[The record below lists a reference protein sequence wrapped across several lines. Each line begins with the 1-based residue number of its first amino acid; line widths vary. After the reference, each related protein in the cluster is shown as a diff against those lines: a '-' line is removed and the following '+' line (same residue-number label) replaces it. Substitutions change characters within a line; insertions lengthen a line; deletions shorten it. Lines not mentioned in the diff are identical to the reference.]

1 MKIVVVMLFVVLSAV
16 QASVFTENT
25 ELWAEI
31 DRVNDV
37 LDSGN
42 LDSDALE
49 ALFQETVQ
57 LALSSEFSR
66 QFEELRT
73 DAYETN
79 DFTLIDEYAE
89 RAGVAIDVFIMG
101 ESNNI
106 GVNTGA
112 FLDASPPETEA
123 YSFFMVSIGG
133 FYTDTSYW
141 IGTADFPAWR
151 IRTLSSFQGIIDTE
165 KAEEWL
171 GYWESIRPSLDG
183 YFLLIADATI
193 LKLNDLLE

>member
-1 MKIVVVMLFVVLSAV
+1 MKIVVLILIFLLSVV
-16 QASVFTENT
+16 QAGVFTENT
-25 ELWAEI
+25 ELWTEI
-31 DRVNDV
+31 DRVNSV

-42 LDSDALE
+42 LDSAALE

-57 LALSSEFSR
+57 LALSSELSQ
-66 QFEELRT
+66 QFEELRA
-73 DAYETN
+73 DAYETD
-79 DFTLIDEYAE
+79 DFTLIDEYAK
-89 RAGVAIDVFIMG
+89 RASVAIDVFIMG

-106 GVNTGA
+106 GVNTAA
-112 FLDASPPETEA
+112 FLDASTPKTEA

-133 FYTDTSYW
+133 FYTDINDQ

-151 IRTLSSFQGIIDTE
+151 ILTESSFQGRTDPE
-165 KAEEWL
+165 KVEEWL
-171 GYWESIRPSLDG
+171 GYWESVKPSLDG

>member
-1 MKIVVVMLFVVLSAV
+1 MRIVVVMLFVVLSSVWAG
-16 QASVFTENT
+16 VFTENT
-25 ELWAEI
+25 ELWTEI

-49 ALFQETVQ
+49 VLFQETVE
-57 LALSSEFSR
+57 LTLSSELSQ
-66 QFEELRT
+66 QFEDLRT
-73 DAYETN
+73 DAYGMN

-106 GVNTGA
+106 GVNTTA

-151 IRTLSSFQGIIDTE
+151 IRTHSSFQGRTDPE

-171 GYWESIRPSLDG
+171 GYWESVRPSLDG

-193 LKLNDLLE
+193 LKLSELLE